1 MVSDILKCCFS
12 LFHIY
17 FQLLMLSTF
26 FIPGKEIVIGCTSD
40 YKSLREKQV
49 GKVRKFEIVIHIMT
63 TLSMMIIRC
72 YQFLIIDCS
81 EMNVKFEGGT
91 CESKIIHAKYSPCNK
106 FFGLATE
113 EGRIYIHRNDPKKHF
128 NVDFIIDTN
137 AGPISSF
144 DFSSDSYL
152 IRCSTFDYNL
162 NYCKK
167 QNQIRF
173 LYSLQSFIANFV

>member
-1 MVSDILKCCFS
+1 MVSDILKCFFS
-12 LFHIY
+12 LLYKY
-17 FQLLMLSTF
+17 FQLLMLTL
-26 FIPGKEIVIGCTSD
+26 FIPGKEIVIGCTSRA
-40 YKSLREKQV
+40 KSLREKQI
-49 GKVRKFEIVIHIMT
+49 GKVRKFEIDIHIMT
-63 TLSMMIIRC
+63 TLSLIIMITRC
-72 YQFLIIDCS
+72 HQFLIIECN
-81 EMNVKFEGGT
+81 EMNVKFEGGA

-113 EGRIYIHRNDPKKHF
+113 QGRIYIHRNDSKKYF
-128 NVDFIIDTN
+128 NVEFIIDTN

-167 QNQIRF
+167 QKPNLRF
-173 LYSLQSFIANFV
+173 IYFAILSN